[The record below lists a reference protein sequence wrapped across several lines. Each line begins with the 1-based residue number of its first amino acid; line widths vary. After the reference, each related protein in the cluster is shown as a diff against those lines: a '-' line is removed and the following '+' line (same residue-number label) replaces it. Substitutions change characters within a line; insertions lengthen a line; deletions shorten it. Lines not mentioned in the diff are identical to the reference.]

1 MRGNGSYTTSGLL
14 NAKHAAASVTNRALY
29 ARHTHVCW
37 SCQQSKPQHAVQ
49 VTLPFGVGGIK
60 KIVCNECIAAKKK
73 AQMKNVTW
81 SHSSLKDYEGCA
93 RRYHEVKILKKYP
106 FVETEATRYGT
117 ILHKAAEDYVA
128 DGTPIPPE
136 FEYVKDT
143 LDALI
148 AKPGRKIAELQM
160 ALTQDLKVCDW
171 KSKDAWARGI
181 ADLLI
186 IDDENMTAWVVDY
199 KTGNDK
205 YPDRDQLRL
214 MSLMVFKHFPHIRK
228 VNSALLFVVKNSMVK
243 HSMTVDEADAEWWRY
258 RERVAKIEAS
268 VANNVWNPTRT
279 PLCGWCP
286 CTSCEFNTKR

>member
-1 MRGNGSYTTSGLL
+1 MT
-14 NAKHAAASVTNRALY
+14 
-29 ARHTHVCW
+29 
-37 SCQQSKPQHAVQ
+37 
-49 VTLPFGVGGIK
+49 
-60 KIVCNECIAAKKK
+60 AKK
-73 AQMKNVTW
+73 VTW

-93 RRYHEVKILKKYP
+93 RRYHEVKILKNYP

-117 ILHKAAEDYVA
+117 VLHKAAEEYVA

-143 LDALI
+143 LDALL

-160 ALTQDLKVCDW
+160 ALTQDLRVCDW

-243 HSMTVDEADAEWWRY
+243 HSMAVDEADAEWWRY

-268 VANNVWNPTRT
+268 VSNDVWNPTRT